1 MVFFF
6 QPSRLSLHPDMMEI
20 MRGKACRRQSSWKLH
35 VYQLRSPYI
44 YIWLICVTCY
54 YLKLLIVTALSSPIY
69 LFYFL
74 YFHWLDHLQQ
84 FGKEFWLIIL
94 AWQKKL
100 LSATHI
106 IYLEKHRHPR
116 AKIHGRTLYSL
127 SWGTD
132 FPFLQHSLSPRDST
146 ELKV

>member
-1 MVFFF
+1 MHCKNIEQQKKVA
-6 QPSRLSLHPDMMEI
+6 HPQGRRKEI
-20 MRGKACRRQSSWKLH
+20 AGPFTWIYNQ
-35 VYQLRSPYI
+35 PYI
-44 YIWLICVTCY
+44 WSICVTCY
-54 YLKLLIVTALSSPIY
+54 YLKLLMVTALSSPIY